1 MGITSNKPQARPHR
15 DLQSHTQ
22 AGVLTRAGAVRPH
35 TRPPPLLS
43 PFVPLLCLLALHLLL
58 LPEPRHS
65 GSQLARICGATG
77 EREAEDSS
85 GCCKGNRS
93 ACTSTCACTQ
103 RTGTHPH
110 AQPHAPAS
118 SPGCAATRATNA
130 RSEVLCSLLPG
141 AWLEPPLSPEGDEG
155 QAVCAT

>member
-1 MGITSNKPQARPHR
+1 VGITSNKPQARPHR

-43 PFVPLLCLLALHLLL
+43 PVVPLLCLLALHLLL

-77 EREAEDSS
+77 ERGAEGSS
-85 GCCKGNRS
+85 GCCEGNRP

-110 AQPHAPAS
+110 AAHRHTPTRT
-118 SPGCAATRATNA
+118 AARTCVIARVCRNA
-130 RSEVLCSLLPG
+130 RHKRTQRG
-141 AWLEPPLSPEGDEG
+141 ALQPLARRLARAAIKP
-155 QAVCAT
+155 